1 METTETEL
9 AALEMEVKK
18 HRKQVK
24 LKQLEQKQREC
35 SLAENDTSRTN
46 QKAVINEEMEHS
58 GLLDLGKV

>member
-1 METTETEL
+1 
-9 AALEMEVKK
+9 MEVKK